1 MSQRC
6 YKYFTYYFELITNLF
21 CLISMNEIHIYFQD
35 QILGESF
42 ALVAESVKEAK
53 DLIKIHFEE
62 FHQKPFLV
70 KSEKF
75 WIEKEISNYAVNLY
89 RSVK

>member
-1 MSQRC
+1 
-6 YKYFTYYFELITNLF
+6 
-21 CLISMNEIHIYFQD
+21 MNEIHIHFQD

-42 ALVAESVKEAK
+42 ALETESVRE
-53 DLIKIHFEE
+53 EE
-62 FHQKPFLV
+62 FGQKPFLV
-70 KSEKF
+70 KAPKI

>member
-1 MSQRC
+1 M
-6 YKYFTYYFELITNLF
+6 Y
-21 CLISMNEIHIYFQD
+21 EIHIHYSD

-42 ALVAESVKEAK
+42 ALVAESVTEAK

-62 FHQKPFLV
+62 FGQKPFLV
-70 KSEKF
+70 KAPKI
-75 WIEKEISNYAVNLY
+75 WVEKEISNYAISLF

>member
-1 MSQRC
+1 
-6 YKYFTYYFELITNLF
+6 
-21 CLISMNEIHIYFQD
+21 MNEIHIHYSD

-42 ALVAESVKEAK
+42 ALETESVQEAK

-62 FHQKPFLV
+62 FGQKPFLV
-70 KSEKF
+70 KASKIWMEKS
-75 WIEKEISNYAVNLY
+75 ISNYAVQLF